1 MLFDIVNRC
10 FTCAAR
16 GTTLPAY
23 TKGLASSRREQGY
36 RIWIHH
42 RDGEAVRK
50 EVAARFARQ
59 YLLVWSSH
67 CLIASV
73 VNLFPPCAARAIA
86 LPVYT
91 CGVESSRGERGA
103 TASGFTTEAR
113 RTRRLNVFFRFS
125 VFSVPLW

>member
-59 YLLVWSSH
+59 YFLVGFSH
-67 CLIASV
+67 RLIASV
-73 VNLFPPCAARAIA
+73 VNPF
-86 LPVYT
+86 LPL
-91 CGVESSRGERGA
+91 ERRRSRCTPGA
-103 TASGFTTEAR
+103 
-113 RTRRLNVFFRFS
+113 
-125 VFSVPLW
+125 